1 MSGGLSG
8 NVAIVTGSSSGIG
21 AAIARRFSAEGAAVV
36 VNSATS
42 VAAGESL
49 AAELGEGLYV
59 QADVREEAQCTALV
73 AAAMQRWGRLD
84 IVVNNAG
91 WTQVIAHD
99 DLDGATDEIW
109 ERILGTNVLGP
120 WYVTRA
126 AAPAL
131 RDSGDG
137 CVVNMSSLAGVRV
150 AGSSLPY
157 AVSKAALNH
166 MTRLLAAVLGPEVR
180 VNALAPG
187 LIDTPWTEDW
197 DVVREA
203 ISARAPLRRS
213 GTPEDMADACLALV
227 QSRYVT
233 GEVFL
238 ADGGMH
244 LRMA

>member
-1 MSGGLSG
+1 MDLTGK
-8 NVAIVTGSSSGIG
+8 VAIVTGSSSGIG
-21 AAIARRFSAEGAAVV
+21 AAIARRFAAEGAAVV
-36 VNSATS
+36 VNSSSS
-42 VAAGESL
+42 VSEGEAL
-49 AAELGEGLYV
+49 AAELPQAQYV
-59 QADVREEAQCTALV
+59 QADVRDEAQCTALV
-73 AAAMQRWGRLD
+73 EAALRRWERLD

-91 WTQVIAHD
+91 WTKVVAHH
-99 DLDGATDEIW
+99 DLDGATDEVW
-109 ERILGTNVLGP
+109 HRILNTNVLGP

-126 AAPAL
+126 AAAAL

-166 MTRLLAAVLGPEVR
+166 MTRLLAATLGPEIR

-197 DVVREA
+197 DDARAA
-203 ISARAPLRRS
+203 ITERAPLRRS
-213 GTPEDMADACLALV
+213 GTPEDMADACLGLV
-227 QSRYVT
+227 HARYVT
-233 GEVFL
+233 GEVFV